1 MKVLLINTFET
12 KGGAAVA
19 CKRLARAL
27 QKQGADVSI
36 LVCEKKIT
44 DSFVSSV
51 IKSNLDK
58 LHFKF
63 NFLEERLHIFLVN
76 HFHRKNLF
84 AVSIASKGFNIV
96 DHPLVKEADVI
107 HLNWINQGFLS
118 IIGINQLLKLGK
130 PVIWTMHDMWPI
142 TGICHHSRE
151 CNRYM
156 DDCGFCM
163 FLQKPSKKD
172 LSYHILKRKK
182 KCFQGAGI
190 HFVACSQ
197 WLQKRAEI
205 SALLIGNTITNIP
218 NPIDTELFS
227 PGDKDAARI
236 TLNLPKDKKLLL
248 FGALIASDKRKGID
262 YLIEA
267 THLLADLSENVELVF
282 CGEFKEK
289 TASVFGL
296 KAHFLGYI
304 SDPDMIVKMYQAA
317 DCFVT
322 PSIEENLPNM
332 IMEAMACGIPCVG
345 FNVGGIPEMIMHKQ
359 TGYVSANR
367 SAEDFAAGIR
377 YVLEKSD
384 DTDFKESNRDFVLN
398 NYSESA
404 VANRYIKLYMEANNK
419 K

>member
-36 LVCEKKIT
+36 LVCEKKTT
-44 DSFVSSV
+44 DSFVYGV

-58 LHFKF
+58 LHLRFT
-63 NFLEERLHIFLVN
+63 FLEERFHIFFVN
-76 HFHRKNLF
+76 RFHRKNLF
-84 AVSIASKGFNIV
+84 AVSTALKGFDIV
-96 DHPLVKEADVI
+96 NHPLVKEADVI

-118 IIGINQLLKLGK
+118 IHGIDQLLKLGK
-130 PVIWTMHDMWPI
+130 PVVWTMHDMWPI

-151 CNRYM
+151 CNHYM

-163 FLQKPSKKD
+163 LLQKPSKKD

-197 WLQKRAEI
+197 WLRKRAEI
-205 SALLIGNTITNIP
+205 SSLSIGNTITNIP

-227 PGDKDAARI
+227 PGDKDDARI
-236 TLNLPKDKKLLL
+236 ALNLPKDKKLLL

-262 YLIEA
+262 YLVEA

-282 CGEFKEK
+282 CGEIKEK
-289 TASVFGL
+289 IASVFGL
-296 KAHFLGYI
+296 KAHALGYI
-304 SDPDMIVKMYQAA
+304 SDPDLIVKMYQSA
-317 DCFVT
+317 DCFVM
-322 PSIEENLPNM
+322 PSLEENLPNM

-345 FNVGGIPEMIMHKQ
+345 FNVGGISEMIRHKQ
-359 TGYVSANR
+359 TGYVSVNK

-377 YVLEKSD
+377 YVLERSD
-384 DTDFKESNRDFVLN
+384 DADFKKSNRDFILSH
-398 NYSESA
+398 YSESA
-404 VANRYIKLYMEANNK
+404 VANRYMKLYLEANNK

>member
-27 QKQGADVSI
+27 QKQGADVSM
-36 LVCEKKIT
+36 LVCEKKST
-44 DSFVSSV
+44 DSFVYSV

-58 LHFKF
+58 RHLRFI
-63 NFLEERLHIFLVN
+63 FLEERFHIFFVN
-76 HFHRKNLF
+76 RFHRENLF
-84 AVSIASKGFNIV
+84 AVSTASKGFDIV
-96 DHPLVKEADVI
+96 HHPLVKEADII
-107 HLNWINQGFLS
+107 HLNWINQGYLS
-118 IIGINQLLKLGK
+118 IHGIDQLLKLGK

-163 FLQKPSKKD
+163 FLHKPSKKD

-197 WLQKRAEI
+197 WLRKRAEI
-205 SALLIGNTITNIP
+205 SSLSIGNTITNIP
-218 NPIDTELFS
+218 NPIDTEHFS
-227 PGDKDAARI
+227 PGDKDDARI
-236 TLNLPKDKKLLL
+236 ALNLPKDKKLLL

-262 YLIEA
+262 YLVEA

-282 CGEFKEK
+282 CGEIKEK
-289 TASVFGL
+289 IASVFGL
-296 KAHFLGYI
+296 KAHALGYI
-304 SDPDMIVKMYQAA
+304 SDPDLIVKMYQSA
-317 DCFVT
+317 DCFVM
-322 PSIEENLPNM
+322 PSLEENLPNM

-345 FNVGGIPEMIMHKQ
+345 FNVGGISEMIRHKQ
-359 TGYVSANR
+359 TGYVSVNR

-377 YVLEKSD
+377 YVLERSD
-384 DTDFKESNRDFVLN
+384 DADFKKSNRDFVLC

-404 VANRYIKLYMEANNK
+404 VTNRYMKLYMEANNK